1 MGHIVNAT
9 STRIGSSTIWYDTWY
24 TETLYYSEYL
34 HSIFRLRSY
43 LIYIFTRKYLDKYA
57 IFYSHFNII
66 KLYKSVNVE
75 IYLYDGKLESD
86 YEDLKFEFFLQHYNL
101 DINKDPETRIPK
113 FIYTPLKYI
122 IIWKWNKYF
131 YIIF

>member
-86 YEDLKFEFFLQHYNL
+86 YEDLKFEFFFTTL
-101 DINKDPETRIPK
+101 
-113 FIYTPLKYI
+113 
-122 IIWKWNKYF
+122 
-131 YIIF
+131 